1 VIPQLLVFQDFH
13 IHGASAPEWSQR
25 YLQMSPGVM
34 RSTLDEWAADRVHV
48 FRKWMS
54 ERVVQQGSLPRGQV
68 CFALLG
74 SEAAGGMRVQG
85 REFGAGHLLI
95 LHGGQEFEIQR
106 PAGVELLS
114 VTFSA
119 EAFAEFLDAS
129 QGSREAR
136 RVLAAA
142 VVLPDGA
149 SLHALGRRIRA
160 QVATR
165 SAEMPT
171 DLMQAVRQVLAS
183 AGDIPTPQRTSSV
196 AAASLVRECQHIALA
211 EDREQ
216 PLRIEELCARLRTS
230 RRTLQDSFRQ
240 VTGSSPL
247 VYLRNLRLNQV
258 RRRLM
263 STTGAELSVS
273 HAAMDGGFEHLGH
286 FAGSYKAL
294 FGEAPSRTVRLPSL

>member
-1 VIPQLLVFQDFH
+1 VTPHLLVFQDFH
-13 IHGASAPEWSQR
+13 IHGASAPEWRQR

-34 RSTLDEWAADRVHV
+34 RSTLDEWATDRVHV

-54 ERVVQQGSLPRGQV
+54 ERVVQQGSLPQGQV

-74 SEAAGGMRVQG
+74 SDAAGSMRVQG
-85 REFGAGHLLI
+85 REFDAGHLLI
-95 LHGGQEFEIQR
+95 LHGGQAFEIQR
-106 PAGVELLS
+106 PAGAEFLS

-129 QGSREAR
+129 PGWRDAR
-136 RVLAAA
+136 RAMAAA

-149 SLHALGRRIRA
+149 PLHALRHRVRA
-160 QVATR
+160 QVAAR

-171 DLMQAVRQVLAS
+171 DLMQAVREVLAS
-183 AGDIPTPQRTSSV
+183 MGDSPPQRRSSV
-196 AAASLVRECQHIALA
+196 AAASLGKECQQIALA

-230 RRTLQDSFRQ
+230 RRTLQDSFRR
-240 VTGSSPL
+240 VTGASPV
-247 VYLRNLRLNQV
+247 VYLRNLRLNEV

-294 FGEAPSRTVRLPSL
+294 FGEAPSRTIRRPSL